1 MEGGEYIPLGF
12 LGVIHRGSGSVTF
25 REHDCRLARG
35 WLEAVTLLYIY
46 IRALRA
52 LSRTPRPTRE
62 VLAAA

>member
-46 IRALRA
+46 IRAL
-52 LSRTPRPTRE
+52 SRIPRPTRE